1 MNNDYKSKSRII
13 RRKKRNKEN
22 SKENEKVKIFN
33 SSLNISKYQP
43 IKIYDKIPKK
53 ILIDKEK
60 LKGIENNISTCIFQ
74 ETENNENFNKIISL
88 KNKVRPLSSNNL
100 KGKFFLNK
108 SKIFENKNT
117 FNLPIDSCYK
127 TAKFKT
133 IKKGLFAE
141 ENFEIKKR
149 IHSSYKRSSNNI
161 INSFND
167 SKNFGLIQ
175 SNKRR
180 KRNLTENNLDYF
192 DKRTE
197 GRNISFFKNKYL
209 QKNTDSTQIR
219 KLLLNKNALNIKFS
233 RPKNFN
239 TYNVVDNNISLE
251 NTFKRQT
258 LSNFNNKY
266 NFKFK
271 TKNIKEK
278 EKIKKLFNLL
288 KKHKDSEN
296 AKNSDFLNFHL
307 YEQKKLELREMYKN
321 LFEEYLNPNDYY
333 TTENNN
339 NNLLVNSDYDLIHKK
354 RKKMITVKSFQINN

>member
-1 MNNDYKSKSRII
+1 MNYDFKCKSRII
-13 RRKKRNKEN
+13 RRKKRNKE
-22 SKENEKVKIFN
+22 ENENNEKAKIFN

-43 IKIYDKIPKK
+43 IKIHDNIKKK
-53 ILIDKEK
+53 ILNEKEK
-60 LKGIENNISTCIFQ
+60 VKGIETNISTCIYQ

-88 KNKVRPLSSNNL
+88 KNKLRPLSSNNL
-100 KGKFFLNK
+100 KGKFILNK
-108 SKIFENKNT
+108 SKIFEYKHT
-117 FNLPIDSCYK
+117 FNSPISSYNKRGKSK
-127 TAKFKT
+127 TF
-133 IKKGLFAE
+133 KKGLFID
-141 ENFEIKKR
+141 ENLEIKKR
-149 IHSSYKRSSNNI
+149 IHSSYKRGSNKN

-167 SKNFGLIQ
+167 SKALGLIQ
-175 SNKRR
+175 NNKRR

-192 DKRTE
+192 DKRTNKK
-197 GRNISFFKNKYL
+197 NISFFKNKYL
-209 QKNTDSTQIR
+209 QKNTDSIQIR
-219 KLLLNKNALNIKFS
+219 KLLLNKNSLNIKFS

-271 TKNIKEK
+271 TKNVKEK

-288 KKHKDSEN
+288 KKHKNSEN

-307 YEQKKLELREMYKN
+307 YEQKKLELRKMYKI
-321 LFEEYLNPNDYY
+321 LFEEYLNPYDYY
-333 TTENNN
+333 ITENNN

-354 RKKMITVKSFQINN
+354 RKKMITVKSFQVNN